1 VGVDLNMRRAVAEDL
16 EEHERRVV
24 EHHAG
29 TEQFE

>member
-1 VGVDLNMRRAVAEDL
+1 MSMDVNVLRALAQDL